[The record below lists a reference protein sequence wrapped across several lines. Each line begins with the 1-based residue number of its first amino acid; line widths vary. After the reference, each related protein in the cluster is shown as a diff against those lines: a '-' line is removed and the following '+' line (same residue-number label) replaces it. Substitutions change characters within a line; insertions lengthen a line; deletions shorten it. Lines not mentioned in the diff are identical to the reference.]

1 MLLMKFIDRLVMP
14 SVFILVFILAGIVL
28 LKLKKRKVGWI
39 MLAGSILIYY
49 LFSITPVADLIIVSL
64 EKDFMPLNE
73 KELIEYDTIIFLLGD
88 REGNV
93 LRASE
98 VFRFNAAWNKYRDKD
113 KSFRIIISGSDFL
126 RPGKDEAENMKGY
139 LIARGIPEEYV
150 ALEYLSTTTG
160 EAAEEIKKWKLDRPF
175 LLITSAYH
183 MSRSIKIFR
192 KIGLDP
198 VAAPTDFKKERRY
211 DILDFFPSGVNL
223 RKTEHAFHEY
233 FGLIYYQIKY

>member
-1 MLLMKFIDRLVMP
+1 MLILKFIDRLLMP
-14 SVFILVFILAGIVL
+14 SVFILVFMLAGIVL
-28 LKLKKRKVGWI
+28 LKLQKRKSGWI
-39 MLAGSILIYY
+39 ALTGSILIYY
-49 LFSITPVADLIIVSL
+49 LFSITPVADLIIIPL
-64 EKDFMPLNE
+64 EKNYMPLNE
-73 KELIEYDTIIFLLGD
+73 KELMEYDTIVFLLGD

-98 VFRFNAAWNKYRDKD
+98 VFRFNAAWNKYQDED

-126 RPGKDEAENMKGY
+126 RPGKDEAEHVKNY
-139 LIARGIPEEYV
+139 LVERGIPEGYV
-150 ALEYLSTTTG
+150 DLEYLSTTTG
-160 EAAEEIKKWKLDRPF
+160 EAAEEMKTWKLDRPF

-183 MSRSIKIFR
+183 MNRSIKVFR

-198 VAAPTDFKKERRY
+198 VAAPTDFKKEKRY
-211 DILDFFPSGVNL
+211 DVLDFFPSGVNL